1 MDSFLEGSK
10 TLENLENAF
19 YAEASLAFRY
29 HFFSII
35 AQFEGMDRCAT
46 MFEDFSKGGKDNVH
60 GCLDFLRLAKDPDSQ
75 IPFGNTAKN
84 LQSLLQTEIQQFT
97 EIYPEFA
104 RVARDEG
111 FTDIAS
117 WFDTLEKLKR
127 RRTEKLEKV
136 TND

>member
-1 MDSFLEGSK
+1 MDTFLEGSK
-10 TLENLENAF
+10 TLENLEKAF

-29 HFFSII
+29 HFFAII
-35 AQFEGMDRCAT
+35 AQFEGMDRYAG

-60 GCLDFLRLAKDPDSQ
+60 GCLDFLRQAVDPDSK
-75 IPFGNTAKN
+75 IPFGSTQKN

-97 EIYPEFA
+97 EIYPDMA

-127 RRTEKLEKV
+127 ARTQKLKKV
-136 TND
+136 DNE